1 VLAKEIERAGIPTV
15 QVTAMTSIAL
25 MIGVP
30 RVVQGT
36 KIVNP
41 MGNEDMTPQDE
52 KLLRRDIA
60 MSALNALQAEAKEP
74 TLFSRHQA

>member
-1 VLAKEIERAGIPTV
+1 MERAGIPTV

-41 MGNEDMTPQDE
+41 MGNEEMTPEAE
-52 KLLRRDIA
+52 KQLRRDIA
-60 MSALNALQAEAKEP
+60 MSALNALQSDSKEP
-74 TLFSRHQA
+74 TLFSRHGT

>member
-1 VLAKEIERAGIPTV
+1 
-15 QVTAMTSIAL
+15 MTSIAL

-41 MGNEDMTPQDE
+41 MGNEDMTPQAE
-52 KLLRRDIA
+52 KLLRRNIA
-60 MSALNALQAEAKEP
+60 MSALNALQAEPKEP
-74 TLFSRHQA
+74 TLYSRH